1 MAVAQDP
8 SPALTRLRTAIEGA
22 LEGKPEVVELALIT
36 LLARG
41 HVLIEDVPGV
51 GKTTLAQ
58 ALAQAIGCEMRRVQ
72 FTSDLLPS
80 DILGVSIYD
89 QRKGDFYLRKGP
101 IFSHVLVADEINRA
115 SPRTQSALLEAM
127 NEGQVSLDGQTLMLP
142 DPFFVIATQNPD
154 DFAGTF
160 PLPEVQL
167 DRFMMRLRIGYPPP
181 HVELRLIQENDRDR
195 GRTVPAILDP
205 VAPVRAP
212 AAGAADH
219 PGSRPRRVPPGRRG
233 GHPQLLRPVRGRLP
247 PRRHQ
252 PGPRRPRPG
261 PAAEPALLHRGR
273 HPPADAP
280 RAGAPGPPRGP
291 GPRGTCPPARRP
303 RTPSARSSPGSPF
316 PSDPMPD
323 SPVVPSAE
331 PSGALLEPG
340 PPGGPGPRV
349 ALPRGRLP
357 SPAALIP
364 AVTHRNHLR
373 VTREGKWYIGITVGV
388 GLAAMNTGNNLLYLL
403 LGVLLSLIVISGIL
417 SEVSLWGLS
426 VVRRLPARAQV
437 GRFHQVEIEV
447 YNSKKKVP
455 SYAIEVE
462 DLRAGQPAD
471 KRCFFLKISPASAQ
485 VAAYRRTPQ
494 RRGQDRHV
502 GFRIATRFPFGFF
515 EKSREIEA
523 NGELLIYPAVDP
535 VRLGRDDQGRD
546 RGGAGAPGPR
556 QRRRHRRRSP
566 GARGGRPPRYLLA
579 QEHRPGAPGAAGA
592 LPGDQPRDPLAPGPG
607 PARQR

>member
-1 MAVAQDP
+1 
-8 SPALTRLRTAIEGA
+8 
-22 LEGKPEVVELALIT
+22 
-36 LLARG
+36 
-41 HVLIEDVPGV
+41 
-51 GKTTLAQ
+51 
-58 ALAQAIGCEMRRVQ
+58 
-72 FTSDLLPS
+72 
-80 DILGVSIYD
+80 
-89 QRKGDFYLRKGP
+89 
-101 IFSHVLVADEINRA
+101 
-115 SPRTQSALLEAM
+115 
-127 NEGQVSLDGQTLMLP
+127 
-142 DPFFVIATQNPD
+142 
-154 DFAGTF
+154 
-160 PLPEVQL
+160 
-167 DRFMMRLRIGYPPP
+167 
-181 HVELRLIQENDRDR
+181 
-195 GRTVPAILDP
+195 
-205 VAPVRAP
+205 
-212 AAGAADH
+212 
-219 PGSRPRRVPPGRRG
+219 
-233 GHPQLLRPVRGRLP
+233 
-247 PRRHQ
+247 
-252 PGPRRPRPG
+252 
-261 PAAEPALLHRGR
+261 
-273 HPPADAP
+273 
-280 RAGAPGPPRGP
+280 
-291 GPRGTCPPARRP
+291 
-303 RTPSARSSPGSPF
+303 
-316 PSDPMPD
+316 MPD

-373 VTREGKWYIGITVGV
+373 VTREGKWYIGITIGV

-546 RGGAGAPGPR
+546 RGGAGALGHGNGDDIAGVRPEREGDDPR
-556 QRRRHRRRSP
+556 DIYWRKSTV
-566 GARGGRPPRYLLA
+566 
-579 QEHRPGAPGAAGA
+579 QEHRVLRERSRETSPEIL
-592 LPGDQPRDPLAPGPG
+592 LPLDLARPANAEDDFPQQFEQQIRDVASRAVAHVKRGDRVILVASRGQRLRADRAVGLDPLLRYLALVE
-607 PARQR
+607 AETTEE